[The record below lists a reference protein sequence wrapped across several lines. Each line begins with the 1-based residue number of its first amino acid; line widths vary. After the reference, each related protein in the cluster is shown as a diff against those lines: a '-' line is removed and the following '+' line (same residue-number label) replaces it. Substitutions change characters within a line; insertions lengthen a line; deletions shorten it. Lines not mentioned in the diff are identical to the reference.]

1 MWNDVDQRIQRAMS
15 GVRQAFRGVLTRAD
29 SASATQLVQ
38 ADGLAGE
45 RLQDNELFQHY
56 GFTSNPLP
64 GTMAVVLPI
73 GGRTSHGIVI
83 ATEHGSYRLKALEA
97 GEVALYTDEGA
108 KIVLKRGRV
117 IETECDVF
125 RVNCKQWEVNASDKA
140 DFNTPMLTASA
151 QLTVQGQ
158 FSGNGGMALQGGSGA
173 VITGGLTATADV
185 VAGGKS
191 LMSHTH
197 PGDSGGVTGAP
208 N

>member
-151 QLTVQGQ
+151 QLTAQGQ